1 MFRNTDMLKHVVPNW
16 QGKIQNNFDFLP
28 LPAKSLDNG

>member
-1 MFRNTDMLKHVVPNW
+1 MFRNTDMLERVVPNW
-16 QGKIQNNFDFLP
+16 QVKIQNNFDFLP